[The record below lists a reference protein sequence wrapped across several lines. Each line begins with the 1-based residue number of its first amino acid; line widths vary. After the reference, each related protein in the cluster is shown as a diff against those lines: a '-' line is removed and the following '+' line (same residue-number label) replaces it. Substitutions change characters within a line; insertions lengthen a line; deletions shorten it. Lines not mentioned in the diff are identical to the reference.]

1 MMRLTFN
8 ARQFE
13 KDMKNIVAYSEGFI
27 QGVQKGKTKFFANL
41 GKMMIE
47 SAKVFIDSN
56 ARMNPAIL
64 HHVYEWQKTGSPSAR
79 LFDINY
85 TVSNLGLSFNSTF
98 SQSKSIKDG
107 SSEPF
112 YDKARIM
119 EQGIPVTIS
128 PVNSSVLVF
137 EDGGDVI
144 FTKNDIL
151 VKNPGGTEVQGSFE
165 KVYSE
170 FFTKYFTQAFLRTSG
185 LIQYFNNPVVYK
197 TKFSQAKRGG
207 KNLGI
212 QVGYNWIGSAGMPGG
227 Q

>member
-1 MMRLTFN
+1 MMKVNFN
-8 ARQFE
+8 SRQFE
-13 KDMKNIVAYSEGFI
+13 KDMNKIIAYSEGFI
-27 QGVQKGKTKFFANL
+27 EGIQKGKTKFFANL
-41 GKMMIE
+41 GKMIIE
-47 SAKVFIDSN
+47 SAKIFIDSN

-85 TVSNLGLSFNSTF
+85 TVNNMGLSFNSTF
-98 SQSKSIKDG
+98 SQSTSIKNG

-119 EQGIPVTIS
+119 ENGIPVTIS

-137 EDGGDVI
+137 EDNNDVI
-144 FTKNDIL
+144 FTKGDI
-151 VKNPGGTEVQGSFE
+151 VVENPGGTEVQGSFE

-185 LIQYFNNPVVYK
+185 LSHYFNNPVVYK
-197 TKFSQAKRGG
+197 TKLSQAKRGG

-212 QVGYNWIGSAGMPGG
+212 QVGYSWIGSAGMPNG
-227 Q
+227 